1 MADDQVVTNIVA
13 RADFSD
19 LIANVRKVTTSLA
32 AMQQQIGS
40 SNKVLSAQINA
51 VNRSFGETLRSTGQF
66 SSHFVSLANDVDVFG
81 KRLDGGKLKL
91 RDYFS
96 TLQTHTRT
104 SGGLIRDLARQQVQL
119 QNAILQPLGR
129 NAQGLMQFNVHVP
142 QGLDEIKNKGAIARQ
157 EMQILNKVMQEGAG
171 QLINWGKNTQWAGR
185 QLTVGLQQKHLEKQ
199 IKS

>member
-81 KRLDGGKLKL
+81 K
-91 RDYFS
+91 S
-96 TLQTHTRT
+96 
-104 SGGLIRDLARQQVQL
+104 DLSCLSFWLLFVNDHQQRSAERVSSS
-119 QNAILQPLGR
+119 A
-129 NAQGLMQFNVHVP
+129 ASEV
-142 QGLDEIKNKGAIARQ
+142 
-157 EMQILNKVMQEGAG
+157 
-171 QLINWGKNTQWAGR
+171 
-185 QLTVGLQQKHLEKQ
+185 
-199 IKS
+199 